1 MIKKISA
8 DNYESGAKITL
19 HFRPVKKCPM
29 CHSTF
34 NGETMASVIAPYEFY
49 KQGETR
55 RDWALYSLH
64 YCQVCGLGFCGIY
77 SQETDFDFGKVYKPV
92 VAIPEKSEPLE
103 FDPEIARLSPSFV
116 KIFEE
121 AYAAEKHE
129 LTLICGMGYRKALEF
144 LVKDYLIEKYPQ
156 EDDAIA
162 KEPLSQSIRRI
173 DNLQIKTLAE
183 RSAWLGND
191 ETHYTK
197 KHDGYSY
204 EDIKAFLEA
213 MTAFILYEKTV
224 EKAFRI
230 PRK

>member
-1 MIKKISA
+1 MIKKITA
-8 DNYESGAKITL
+8 ENYESGGKIPL

-34 NGETMASVIAPYEFY
+34 NGETMSSVIALYEFVEY
-49 KQGETR
+49 GETK
-55 RDWALYSLH
+55 RDWALYVLH

-77 SQETDFDFGKVYKPV
+77 SQEPDRSLGRVYKPV
-92 VAIPEKSEPLE
+92 VAIPERSEPLE
-103 FDPEIARLSPSFV
+103 FDPEIARLSPAFV
-116 KIFEE
+116 KIYEE
-121 AYAAEKHE
+121 AHAAEKHD

-144 LVKDYLIEKYPQ
+144 LVKDYLIEKHPQ
-156 EDDAIA
+156 ESDTIA

-224 EKAFRI
+224 EKAFLI